1 MSQVVLVDLAL
12 SGLRRL
18 GYRHCNLH
26 GIPILIHFIDF
37 TIISND
43 LRVRQ
48 DVSVLKIL
56 PALDVSTDIRGPRGF
71 IKWRS

>member
-37 TIISND
+37 TIIPND
-43 LRVRQ
+43 LRLRQ
-48 DVSVLKIL
+48 DVSVLNVL
-56 PALDVSTDIRGPRGF
+56 PALDVSTSVRGLRGF
-71 IKWRS
+71 IKWWS